1 MNPVFLNF
9 SDNEGKITKTF
20 STCSLKTGLMDNIFD
35 IAEKADGLE
44 KGELDLKEARQFFK
58 DLKAIIVEVFG
69 NQFSFEELNKNVEQA
84 EVMKVFKDLCS
95 RLSGEMTKN

>member
-1 MNPVFLNF
+1 
-9 SDNEGKITKTF
+9 
-20 STCSLKTGLMDNIFD
+20 MDNIFD

-69 NQFSFEELNKNVEQA
+69 NQFSFEELKIEQA